1 MYVCLSQIT
10 GDIPSFEDHLH
21 SLFTVVHVGPL
32 ATGIQSLMLLF
43 QVMESRSSV
52 SGRYYQALYAKLMDP
67 ALKHSGKQVRC
78 SASYGRRGCQE
89 PALHVCTVAYLTVVT
104 MLSQPLP
111 Q

>member
-1 MYVCLSQIT
+1 MVCTLVLSYYDVTSQL

-43 QVMESRSSV
+43 QVMESRKSV

-67 ALKHSGKQVRC
+67 ALKHSGKQV
-78 SASYGRRGCQE
+78 
-89 PALHVCTVAYLTVVT
+89 
-104 MLSQPLP
+104 M
-111 Q
+111 